1 MSLTMKSSNRLIY
14 LTYRSVLVF
23 LLLVASWGRSKLG
36 LVLLPDGFDLAEGS
50 VLHQLFQLIEV
61 DGLSLMCL
69 LIWAT
74 QGSLLVWLGQLWLH
88 LSLLLWRNKYWR
100 AIAFKPWSL
109 LWAISSI
116 ELLLV
121 GLLSLIEANLWLN
134 LTRVCLRILLVLL
147 LLLTWFVW
155 RYLLIL
161 VE

>member
-23 LLLVASWGRSKLG
+23 LLLVAWWSRSKLG
-36 LVLLPDGFDLAEGS
+36 LALLPDGFDLAEGS

-61 DGLSLMCL
+61 DGLHLMCL

-74 QGSLLVWLGQLWLH
+74 QRSLLVWLGQLRLQ
-88 LSLLLWRNKYWR
+88 LSLLLWGSKYWR
-100 AIAFKPWSL
+100 AIAFKSWSL

-116 ELLLV
+116 KLLVV

-134 LTRVCLRILLVLL
+134 LTGVCLNLLLVLL
-147 LLLTWFVW
+147 FLLTCFIW
-155 RYLLIL
+155 R
-161 VE
+161 

>member
-23 LLLVASWGRSKLG
+23 LLLVARWGRSKLG

-74 QGSLLVWLGQLWLH
+74 QGSLLVWLGQLWLQ
-88 LSLLLWRNKYWR
+88 LSLLLWRSKYWR

-116 ELLLV
+116 ELLRL
-121 GLLSLIEANLWLN
+121 GILSLIEASLWLN

-147 LLLTWFVW
+147 LLLTWFIW